1 MKIKKKRRKKLFLRL
16 PFDLRKIEMKM
27 KMKNVKLMG
36 ERRKL
41 IKNIIPNGI

>member
-1 MKIKKKRRKKLFLRL
+1 MKIKKKGKKKLFIRL
-16 PFDLRKIEMKM
+16 PFDSRKIEM

-36 ERRKL
+36 EKRKL